1 MDIDASFCYY
11 VRRKEKESQIFTL
24 TTVAIFQKLH
34 VSKIFGLVFTFK
46 DLKIT
51 ELLFLWE

>member
-11 VRRKEKESQIFTL
+11 VRRKEKKSQIFTS

-34 VSKIFGLVFTFK
+34 VSKRFELVFTLK
-46 DLKIT
+46 DLKII
-51 ELLFLWE
+51 ELWE

>member
-24 TTVAIFQKLH
+24 TTVAIFQKYLGWSLH
-34 VSKIFGLVFTFK
+34 
-46 DLKIT
+46 LKI
-51 ELLFLWE
+51 